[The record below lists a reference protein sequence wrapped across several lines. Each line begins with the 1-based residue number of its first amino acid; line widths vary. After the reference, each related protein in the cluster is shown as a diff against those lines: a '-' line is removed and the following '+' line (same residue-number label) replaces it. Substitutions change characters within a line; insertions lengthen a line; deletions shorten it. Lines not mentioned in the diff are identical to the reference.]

1 MKSKIWI
8 ISLTILAI
16 LSGCKDSTDGKN
28 VTTETHTYQ
37 SVSITHDL
45 GNTVISKYPQRVAVL
60 DMNDVDFLDS
70 LGVPFIAMPKDFIP
84 HYLKTYQNNETVS
97 DIGAIV
103 QPNIEKIYKAKPDLI
118 LASPLHDSIYEKLKE
133 ISPVLRYDINY
144 KNSQNQVE
152 IIKKH
157 LLDLG
162 LIFLKENQAKE
173 LIKKLDNE
181 IKEVRKVTQNSPKT
195 ALIILH
201 NNGSLSNFGINS
213 RYGFVFQDLGV
224 KPAINLQQNS
234 LHGYPISSELIN
246 QANPDI
252 IYIID
257 RTAVMEKKSV
267 ISKNSI
273 KNSLLENTKAWKSG
287 NIIFVDAE
295 AWYTAAASPSAIKI
309 IIHDVLKGYQQ

>member
-8 ISLTILAI
+8 ISLTFLAI
-16 LSGCKDSTDGKN
+16 ITGCKDSTDGKEA
-28 VTTETHTYQ
+28 TPETHAYQ
-37 SVSITHDL
+37 SVSVTHDL
-45 GNTVISKYPQRVAVL
+45 GHTVISKYPQRVAVL

-70 LGVPFIAMPKDFIP
+70 LGISFIAMPKDFIP

-118 LASPLHDSIYEKLKE
+118 LSSPLHDSIYDKLKE

-144 KNSQNQVE
+144 KNSQNQIE
-152 IIKKH
+152 TIKKH

-162 LIFLKENQAKE
+162 HIFLKENQAKV
-173 LIKKLDNE
+173 LIEKLDNE
-181 IKEVRKVTQNSPKT
+181 IKEIRKITQNSSKT

-201 NNGSLSNFGINS
+201 NNGSFSNFGINS
-213 RYGFVFQDLGV
+213 RYGFIFQDLGV

-267 ISKNSI
+267 INKNSI
-273 KNSLLENTKAWKSG
+273 KNSLLENTKAWKSE

-295 AWYTAAASPSAIKI
+295 AWYTASASPSAIKI
-309 IIHDVLKGYQQ
+309 IIHDVLKGYQ